1 MSVPVLYRVL
11 ASVLPIQPVRHD
23 RGSAYPEYRLLE
35 SSLEFQVYH
44 DSPGGVIGLFVE
56 IDMVGLLSRYNAI
69 KYSVSDDSAINKA
82 KQHFD
87 PYLHTEQ
94 YRKIHADDAHLSDL
108 IRFMDVKP
116 AGRYLDLGTGN
127 GYVAFALAR
136 LYPSLQVDGLDIAEM
151 SILKNEQIVQEQ
163 AISRIS
169 FKSFDGG
176 TFPYR
181 DNVFDGIFCR
191 YSFHHYPRPKESI
204 REIRRVLVPG
214 GTLLLSDPLVENEDP
229 SDFINSYAALKPDGH
244 IRYYRREAIDTLFLS
259 GGFRLTGEFESSIRF
274 PRSFNARYKTLIE
287 ATNPSILKIYDFR
300 IEGDQVLLTL
310 RIMNKKYLKQ

>member
-1 MSVPVLYRVL
+1 
-11 ASVLPIQPVRHD
+11 
-23 RGSAYPEYRLLE
+23 
-35 SSLEFQVYH
+35 
-44 DSPGGVIGLFVE
+44 
-56 IDMVGLLSRYNAI
+56 MVGLLPCYDAI
-69 KYSVSDDSAINKA
+69 KYNVSDDSAISRA
-82 KQHFD
+82 KRHFD
-87 PYLHTEQ
+87 PYLHTDQ
-94 YRKIHADDAHLSDL
+94 YRKIHADDAHLSHL

-151 SILKNEQIVQEQ
+151 SILKNERIAQEQ

-191 YSFHHYPRPKESI
+191 YSFHHYPQPQDYI

-214 GTLLLSDPLVENEDP
+214 GAFLISDPFAENEDT
-229 SDFINSYAALKPDGH
+229 SDFINSYAALRPDGH
-244 IRYYRREAIDTLFLS
+244 IRYYRRDAIDALFLA
-259 GGFRLTGEFESSIRF
+259 GGFRLCDEFESSIRF
-274 PRSFNARYKTLIE
+274 PRPYNARYQTLIDE
-287 ATNPSILKIYDFR
+287 TNPSILKIYDLR

-310 RIMNKKYLKQ
+310 RIMNKKYLQH